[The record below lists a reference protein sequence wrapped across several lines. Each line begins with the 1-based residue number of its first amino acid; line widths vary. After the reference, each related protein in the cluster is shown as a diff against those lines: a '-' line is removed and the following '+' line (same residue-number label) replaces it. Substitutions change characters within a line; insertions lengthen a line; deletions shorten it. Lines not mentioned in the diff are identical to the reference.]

1 MAKKKKALESYD
13 IAQLPN
19 KREVE
24 EFILSSLLMHNQEE
38 AILALNEDVFFHR
51 DLKEIFRS
59 ARRVKA
65 ESGEIDVSKILP
77 DMEKDR
83 VAINTFDALERER
96 LGADWSG
103 NLNEIKGKIRDTF
116 FKTFRKYDD
125 LKLDISET
133 NKYTYGKIQELKD
146 LYTSRM
152 AIKAATLL
160 ANSARLG
167 VDEVLACLTEVQ
179 TDLTRASAQNFAS
192 IFQNKTKDS
201 IKERRSHNHEGI
213 GTNYYVFNDGK
224 RTEIR
229 IPRGAITLVCGL
241 PGHCKST
248 LLLNLALR
256 LAHTEEGSVI
266 YWTFEEAEE
275 KAAEKF
281 ESLNYGKEL
290 NSDNTQYGG
299 NVDRIR
305 EYHHGNK
312 GRIKDVSGFEKSLS
326 ELENMETSGKLKII
340 SPNVSSLDFV
350 SSLRAHIAATG
361 EKVAAVFVDYI
372 QIVKSGRNLE
382 TRHDIAEALND
393 FLNFAKET
401 NIPIIAAAQLNRDA
415 ATPERMGGRH
425 IAESADL
432 TRFADTILCLWNPS
446 KKDDIDLKE
455 KEYNSFVFGTWYEE
469 HLGKWGFE
477 IGKGGKVYVKV
488 SKARDIEA
496 GADAVYSY
504 NGSVKAI
511 GRTPREL
518 KADSRDS
525 EDLPT
530 GNDSVGNPDNW
541 GLKPKEESIQPKTNN
556 SANWTDNIVKH

>member
-1 MAKKKKALESYD
+1 MAKKKKALESYQ
-13 IAQLPN
+13 IEQLPN

-24 EFILSSLLMHNQEE
+24 LYVLASLLQNNQEE
-38 AILALNEDVFFHR
+38 AILALNEDVFFHN

-65 ESGEIDVSKILP
+65 ENGEIDILHVLS
-77 DMEKDR
+77 DMEADK
-83 VAINTFDALERER
+83 VSINTFDAIGRET
-96 LGADWSG
+96 LGAEWSG
-103 NLNEIKGKIRDTF
+103 DLNAIRGLQ
-116 FKTFRKYDD
+116 RKAFTSTMSY
-125 LKLDISET
+125 LQGMGAGAAIYER
-133 NKYTYGKIQELKD
+133 IQELKD
-146 LYTSRM
+146 LYASRM
-152 AIKAATLL
+152 AQKAATLL
-160 ANSARLG
+160 ANSAKLG
-167 VDEVLACLTEVQ
+167 ADKVLECMAEVQ
-179 TDLTRASAQNFAS
+179 TDLTRASAQNFAA

-256 LAHTEEGSVI
+256 LAYTEEGSVI

-305 EYHHGNK
+305 EYHQGK
-312 GRIKDVSGFEKSLS
+312 KDRIKDVSGFEKSLT

-350 SSLRAHIAATG
+350 SSLRAHIATSG
-361 EKVAAVFVDYI
+361 EKIAAVFVDYI

-511 GRTPREL
+511 GRTPRDL
-518 KADSRDS
+518 KADSKDS
-525 EDLPT
+525 DDLT
-530 GNDSVGNPDNW
+530 SGNDGKGNPDNIR
-541 GLKPKEESIQPKTNN
+541 PKDKESTDRQKTIRENRV
-556 SANWTDNIVKH
+556 I

>member
-1 MAKKKKALESYD
+1 MAKKKKALESYQ
-13 IAQLPN
+13 IEQLPN

-24 EFILSSLLMHNQEE
+24 LYVLASLLQNNQEE
-38 AILALNEDVFFHR
+38 AILALNEDVFFHN

-65 ESGEIDVSKILP
+65 ENGEINILHVLS
-77 DMEKDR
+77 DMEADK
-83 VAINTFDALERER
+83 VSINTFDAIGRET
-96 LGADWSG
+96 LGAEWSG
-103 NLNEIKGKIRDTF
+103 DLNAIRGLQ
-116 FKTFRKYDD
+116 RKAFTSTMSY
-125 LKLDISET
+125 LQGMGAGAAIYER
-133 NKYTYGKIQELKD
+133 IQELKD
-146 LYTSRM
+146 LYASRM
-152 AIKAATLL
+152 AQKAATLL
-160 ANSARLG
+160 ANSAKLG
-167 VDEVLACLTEVQ
+167 ADKVLECMAEVQ
-179 TDLTRASAQNFAS
+179 TDLTRASAQNFAA
-192 IFQNKTKDS
+192 IFQNKTKES

-256 LAHTEEGSVI
+256 LAYTEEGSVI

-305 EYHHGNK
+305 EYHQGK
-312 GRIKDVSGFEKSLS
+312 KDRIKDVSGFEKSLT

-350 SSLRAHIAATG
+350 SSLRAHIATSG
-361 EKVAAVFVDYI
+361 EKIAAVFVDYI

-511 GRTPREL
+511 GRTPRDL
-518 KADSRDS
+518 KADSKDS
-525 EDLPT
+525 DDLT
-530 GNDSVGNPDNW
+530 SGNDGKGNPDNIR
-541 GLKPKEESIQPKTNN
+541 PKDKESTDRQKTIRENRV
-556 SANWTDNIVKH
+556 I

>member
-1 MAKKKKALESYD
+1 MAKKKKALESYQ
-13 IAQLPN
+13 IEQLPN

-24 EFILSSLLMHNQEE
+24 LYVLASLLQNNQEE
-38 AILALNEDVFFHR
+38 AILALNEDVFFHN

-65 ESGEIDVSKILP
+65 ENGEINILHVLS
-77 DMEKDR
+77 DMEADK
-83 VAINTFDALERER
+83 VSINTFDAIGRET
-96 LGADWSG
+96 LGAEWSG
-103 NLNEIKGKIRDTF
+103 NLDDIRGLQ
-116 FKTFRKYDD
+116 RKAFTSTMSY
-125 LKLDISET
+125 LQGMGAGAAIYER
-133 NKYTYGKIQELKD
+133 IQELKD
-146 LYTSRM
+146 LYASRM
-152 AIKAATLL
+152 AQKAATLL
-160 ANSARLG
+160 ANSAKLG
-167 VDEVLACLTEVQ
+167 ADKVLECIAEVQ
-179 TDLTRASAQNFAS
+179 TDLTRASAQNFAA

-256 LAHTEEGSVI
+256 LAYTEEGSVI

-305 EYHHGNK
+305 EYHQGK
-312 GRIKDVSGFEKSLS
+312 KDRIKDVSGFEKSLT

-350 SSLRAHIAATG
+350 SSLRAHIATSG
-361 EKVAAVFVDYI
+361 EKIAAVFVDYI

-446 KKDDIDLKE
+446 KRDDIDLKE
-455 KEYNSFVFGTWYEE
+455 KELQTFENGGWFRD

-477 IGKGGKVYVKV
+477 LGKGGKLYVKV

-530 GNDSVGNPDNW
+530 GKDSVGNPDNW
-541 GLKPKEESIQPKTNN
+541 GLIKPKEEDTQPKTNN
-556 SANWTDNIVKH
+556 STNWTDNIVKH